1 MNLEIGDLVVDPD
14 MGVGLIIEIMLD
26 DNDIDGYIYMVFY
39 SKISE
44 NVLEYSDELIPWYPD
59 HRD

>member
-1 MNLEIGDLVVDPD
+1 MNLEIGDLVVDPE